1 MVLAVSVDIRKSAR
15 VAAVVLAAIAGSSLI
30 TACQNDPD
38 IDITK
43 LTAETDPPD
52 VLYNQ
57 GLANLNAG
65 KTTEAARKF
74 EAIDKQHP
82 FSEYARKALVMN
94 AFVAY
99 RNGQYQDAINS
110 TNRYLNLYPQSED
123 AAYAQYIQRLAYTKQ
138 IPSVTQDQRPA
149 AKAIDKQHPFSE
161 YARKALVMNAFVA
174 YRNGQYQDAINSTNR
189 YLNLYPQSEDAAY
202 AQYIQGL
209 AYTKQIPSVTQD
221 QRPAAKAIEA
231 MQVVVDKYPDSE
243 YVDDAQAKIRFARDQ
258 LAGKEMQVGR
268 YYLERKEYLAAI
280 SRFRTVVERYPT
292 TNQVEEAL
300 ARLVEAYYAMGVT
313 GEAQTAAAVLGHNY
327 PDSQWYADS
336 YKLLQSGGLE
346 PRETGTSWIARA
358 GKNLIGA

>member
-1 MVLAVSVDIRKSAR
+1 MVLAVSVDMKKSVR
-15 VAAVVLAAIAGSSLI
+15 VVAVVLAAVAGSSLI

-43 LTAETDPPD
+43 LTAETDPPE

-99 RNGQYQDAINS
+99 RNGQYQDAIN
-110 TNRYLNLYPQSED
+110 
-123 AAYAQYIQRLAYTKQ
+123 A
-138 IPSVTQDQRPA
+138 
-149 AKAIDKQHPFSE
+149 
-161 YARKALVMNAFVA
+161 
-174 YRNGQYQDAINSTNR
+174 TNR

-221 QRPAAKAIEA
+221 QRPATRAIEA
-231 MQVVVDKYPDSE
+231 MQAVVDKYPDSD

-280 SRFRTVVERYPT
+280 SRFRTVVEQYPN

-313 GEAQTAAAVLGHNY
+313 AEAQTAAAVLGHNY

-336 YKLLQSGGLE
+336 FKLLQSGGLE

-358 GKNLIGA
+358 GKKLIGA